1 MRSVVTAAL
10 RVCAGSCLLALAT
23 CLAGCGEEGLLPTT
37 VDPGPDFEV
46 ANIVFDEGFYYCQV
60 EPRALFASSCS
71 TGDPAQGDG
80 SGGCHAAV
88 TSFHFLDYV
97 GHVSDTCTGNVPGGF
112 IPTEARDNY
121 QSAQVKMR
129 RNADSSPLLLRPLA
143 VLEHPRQIFT
153 EDSDAAAVIREWAT
167 RISTQ

>member
-1 MRSVVTAAL
+1 VKGVMTAAS
-10 RVCAGSCLLALAT
+10 RACVGSCLLVLSLG
-23 CLAGCGEEGLLPTT
+23 LAGCGEEGLLPTT

-71 TGDPAQGDG
+71 TGDPAQGD
-80 SGGCHAAV
+80 SAGGCHAQV

-97 GHVSDTCTGNVPGGF
+97 PRVADTCQGNVPGGA

-129 RNADSSPLLLRPLA
+129 RNADSSPLLLRPLG
-143 VLEHPRQIFT
+143 VLKHPRQIF
-153 EDSDAAAVIREWAT
+153 DQNSDAAAVIREWAT